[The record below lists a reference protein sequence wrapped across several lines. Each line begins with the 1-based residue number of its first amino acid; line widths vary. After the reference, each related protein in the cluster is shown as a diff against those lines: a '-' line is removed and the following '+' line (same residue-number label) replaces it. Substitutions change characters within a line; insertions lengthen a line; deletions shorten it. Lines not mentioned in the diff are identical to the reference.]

1 MCEESIEFHKILH
14 NTSRRQ
20 IILLLSNSEGISYSD
35 LLKAL
40 NTNDRG
46 QINYHLKALSELI
59 TKNDKGYILTDK
71 GKTAFKLLQ
80 EFSYKE
86 RHQLAT
92 SIKYG
97 RDLAVIGWVIILFLS
112 TNELFDDMWI
122 FVSTIVFSAAMIATF
137 AIIFVQARELMNFKS
152 SNDASLHEILNDEN
166 RRKIIRLL
174 RENGTLSYTELMK
187 ASQIDSNGKM
197 NYHLTALNH
206 LLAINN
212 KGQYSLNDK
221 GVFAYS
227 SINAFQSKKTITKTN
242 KPFDYWIAYT
252 AISTIYL
259 VILFLGCSKGLISL
273 EAGILN
279 LVSYSLTVIML
290 FYTYRLIEKLG
301 LEEVKKFL

>member
-1 MCEESIEFHKILH
+1 MCEESIEIHKILH

-20 IILLLSNSEGISYSD
+20 IILLLSNSDGISYSD

-40 NTNDRG
+40 NTSDRG
-46 QINYHLKALSELI
+46 QINYHLKALSSLI

-71 GKTAFKLLQ
+71 GKTALKLLQ

-97 RDLAVIGWVIILFLS
+97 RDFAVIGWVIILFLS
-112 TNELFDDMWI
+112 IEKLFVGMWI
-122 FVSTIVFSAAMIATF
+122 FVCTIVFSAITIAAF
-137 AIIFVQARELMNFKS
+137 AIIFVQSENLLNFRNI
-152 SNDASLHEILNDEN
+152 NDASLHEILNDEN

-174 RENGTLSYTELMK
+174 RENGTLSYTEIMK

-197 NYHLTALNH
+197 NYHLAALNH

-212 KGQYSLNDK
+212 KRQYSLNDK

-227 SINAFQSKKTITKTN
+227 SINTFQSQKTITKTN
-242 KPFDYWIAYT
+242 KPFDTGLHIQLFQQYT
-252 AISTIYL
+252 
-259 VILFLGCSKGLISL
+259 F
-273 EAGILN
+273 
-279 LVSYSLTVIML
+279 
-290 FYTYRLIEKLG
+290 
-301 LEEVKKFL
+301 